1 MLNIRKPPFVKPTIA
16 TLSLG
21 SMVLALG
28 ATPASAGWIFNRPPF
43 KGEPT
48 PAARYQACARDL
60 DKAGIKGN
68 TAASACSEVVR
79 PEELGTCVERIMGQK
94 ADPSVTLKA
103 CTQVRRPVELGLCVT
118 EVRRQDKDAPLNET
132 IEYCRRSL
140 LPAQYGGCV
149 VGFNRKP
156 LQLAT
161 KEGLNTCIDA
171 SDRPTDLRP
180 NFVQIDRLPSLSN
193 NLSTGTTVPESPANP
208 TPPSD
213 PKQPAAQLY

>member
-1 MLNIRKPPFVKPTIA
+1 MLNMRKTPSAIA
-16 TLSLG
+16 KLTLG
-21 SMVLALG
+21 SMMLALG
-28 ATPASAGWIFNRPPF
+28 AAPASAWWF
-43 KGEPT
+43 KAEPT
-48 PAARYQACARDL
+48 PAARYQSCARDL

-68 TAASACSEVVR
+68 TVASACSEVVR
-79 PEELGTCVERIMGQK
+79 PEELGTCVEKIVMQK
-94 ADPSVTLKA
+94 ADPTVTLKA
-103 CTQVRRPVELGLCVT
+103 CTQVRRPVELGICVT
-118 EVRRQDKDAPLNET
+118 DVRRQDKDAPLNET

-161 KEGLNTCIDA
+161 KDGLNTCIDA

-180 NFVQIDRLPSLSN
+180 NFVPIDRLPSLSN
-193 NLSTGTTVPESPANP
+193 NLSTGPTIQNNPVTPVPTA
-208 TPPSD
+208 D